1 MSVLTKYKLV
11 IIEGPSKGE
20 EFVLDKKTVGIGRD
34 PKNQIVLDSQAA
46 SLFHARINMDQKGCS
61 VTNLGSLEGVK
72 VNGKNVDSASLF
84 PGEILQVG
92 DVKLRLESGASAR
105 KTSPVKTGPS
115 SARGKKK
122 QGFPMPFKPSFL
134 ILLLLAALAVLIT
147 FNIRWLGV
155 IINW

>member
-1 MSVLTKYKLV
+1 MSASTKYKLV
-11 IIEGPSKGE
+11 ITEGPSKGE

-34 PKNQIVLDSQAA
+34 PKNQIVLESQTA
-46 SLFHARINMDQKGCS
+46 SLFHARINMEQDGCS

-72 VNGKNVDSASLF
+72 VNGKNVDSVSLS
-84 PGEILQVG
+84 PGDILQVG
-92 DVKLRLESGASAR
+92 DVKLRLESGAPLR
-105 KTSPVKTGPS
+105 KTSPVKTGA
-115 SARGKKK
+115 SAGKSKKK
-122 QGFPMPFKPSFL
+122 RSFSMPFKPSFI